1 LGPESYRLQVNPD
14 QGVLLHAQDAAGRLY
29 GMQALQQLL
38 QLHPDGLP
46 AGELEDRPAL
56 GIRGLCL
63 DISRGR
69 VPTLDSLL
77 RMADRLAELRFNHW
91 QLYIEHSFRFASHPL
106 IGRDSDALS
115 PEDLRTL
122 DRHCAGL
129 NIELVPAFAS
139 LGHLSKLLSLGP
151 YRHLAEDLGVGAYVD
166 APKDPKALEALEPG
180 WTLSPGKP
188 EAEGFLRELY
198 QDLLPCFQS
207 RRFNACLDEPFDLGW
222 GQSRELCH
230 REGTGAVFA
239 RHLRMVKGLA
249 AEFGKDRLLVW
260 GDMLSAHPDAL
271 AGTPTDVSILDWR
284 YDEKSDFDGIQGFL
298 AQGRQAWA
306 CPSTNSWATLF
317 PRLPM
322 ASANIRGF
330 ARTAQARGAQGL
342 LVTVWGDRGH
352 YNLPECEWHGLA
364 LAAECAWH
372 GSAAP
377 DFDGRFCRTYLGQA
391 DPAFQRALNLLG
403 DTATL
408 LQHGGK
414 ESFWAQCLFEAP
426 DSAFF
431 GTEGRAFYRAEAG
444 AVLRDD
450 AFLSRA
456 WVQGQRDALQPCR
469 DILAGAFALQD
480 PRGLGPAWLYAVD
493 SLLLAADRRLCFGPG
508 GGAKPWAAELHRR
521 SHVLQARF
529 AALWR
534 AQSRESG
541 LSGILRRFE
550 SSRGT
555 A

>member
-1 LGPESYRLQVNPD
+1 LSF
-14 QGVLLHAQDAAGRLY
+14 QDTAGRQY
-29 GMQALQQLL
+29 GLQALAQLMRR
-38 QLHPDGLP
+38 HPEGLP
-46 AGELEDRPAL
+46 AGELEDWPAL
-56 GIRGLCL
+56 GIRGVCL
-63 DISRGR
+63 DVSRGR
-69 VPTLDSLL
+69 VPSLAALL
-77 RMADRLAELRFNHW
+77 RMADALAELRFNHW

-106 IGRDSDALS
+106 IGQDCDALS

-151 YRHLAEDLGVGAYVD
+151 YRHLAEDLGIGAYTG
-166 APKDPKALEALEPG
+166 APQDLKALEALEPG
-180 WTLSPGKP
+180 WTLSPGMP
-188 EAEGFLRELY
+188 EAERFLRELY

-222 GQSRELCH
+222 GQSRELCR
-230 REGTGAVFA
+230 REGIGAVFA
-239 RHLRMVKGLA
+239 RHLRLVKGLA

-271 AGTPTDVSILDWR
+271 TGTPSDVTVLDWR
-284 YDEKSDFDGIQGFL
+284 YDEDSDFDGIRGFL
-298 AQGRQAWA
+298 TQGRQAWA
-306 CPSTNSWATLF
+306 CPSTNSWACLF

-322 ASANIRGF
+322 AAANIRGA
-330 ARTAQARGAQGL
+330 ARAAARHGAPGL

-364 LAAECAWH
+364 LAAECAWS
-372 GSAAP
+372 GEAASG
-377 DFDGRFCRTYLGQA
+377 FDERFCRIHLGQD
-391 DPAFQRALNLLG
+391 DPAFVKALGTLG
-403 DTATL
+403 DAATL

-426 DSAFF
+426 GSAFF
-431 GTEGRAFYRAEAG
+431 GSEGRAFYRAEAG

-450 AFLSRA
+450 AVVNRA
-456 WVQGQRDALQPCR
+456 WVQGQRDLLQRCR
-469 DILAGAFALQD
+469 DTLATAFALHD
-480 PRGLGPAWLYAVD
+480 PPGLGPAWLYAVD
-493 SLLLAADRRLCFGPG
+493 SLLLAADRRLCLGPG
-508 GGAKPWAAELHRR
+508 GGTTGAADLHRR

-541 LSGILRRFE
+541 LSAILRRFE
-550 SSRGT
+550 ASRGP